1 MNQLETPELFQ
12 SDDDDAKMRA
22 KLLTIE
28 MVSVRQFVQGQGTSI
43 PRKYA
48 ITEMNTIEQLFGELG
63 AGSFEVIGRDQAR
76 QIVRRVKHVVAPP
89 PGYVAPPVVPEPVPF
104 HVQQPAATG
113 GSGDNQV
120 LIAIIQLMGSQMQM
134 TAQMVTGMLQMNGQN
149 SREHVQAMGSM
160 FNGFATA
167 QTGLLKEVMARAGSD
182 DPQGAFLKGIETA
195 TEIRRGID
203 DQNKGDADDSSS
215 ITETISAVAQGVQ
228 LAQTL
233 GVLPGG
239 NGSGPGPTPSPPS

>member
-12 SDDDDAKMRA
+12 SDDDDAKMKA

-48 ITEMNTIEQLFGELG
+48 ITELNTVEQLFAELG

-89 PGYVAPPVVPEPVPF
+89 PGYVAPRVEPDPIPF
-104 HVQQPAATG
+104 HVQQSAPS

-149 SREHVQAMGSM
+149 SREHVQAMGQM
-160 FNGFATA
+160 FSGFSTA
-167 QTGLLKEVMARAGSD
+167 QTSLLEKVMSKSGD
-182 DPQGAFLKGIETA
+182 NDPTNTFLKGVEMA
-195 TEIRRGID
+195 AEIRRGA
-203 DQNKGDADDSSS
+203 QEANTEPEETGGS
-215 ITETISAVAQGVQ
+215 IAETIQAVAQGVQ
-228 LAQTL
+228 LAQNL

-239 NGSGPGPTPSPPS
+239 NGSGPGPTPNPLS

>member
-1 MNQLETPELFQ
+1 MSALEIPELFQ
-12 SDDDDAKMRA
+12 SDDDDKAMQT
-22 KLLTIE
+22 KLRSIE
-28 MVSVRQFVQGQGTSI
+28 MVSVRQFVQGQANSI

-48 ITEMNTIEQLFGELG
+48 ITEMNTVEQLFAELG
-63 AGSFEVIGRDQAR
+63 AGSFEVIGRDQSR
-76 QIVRRVKHVVAPP
+76 QIVRRMKHVVAPP
-89 PGYVAPPVVPEPVPF
+89 PGYVPPHAPPEPPTF
-104 HVQQPAATG
+104 QPQPVQVSG

-149 SREHVQAMGSM
+149 SREHVQAMGQM
-160 FNGFATA
+160 FSGFSTA
-167 QTGLLKEVMARAGSD
+167 QTSLLEKVMAGSAGK
-182 DPQGAFLKGIETA
+182 DPQDAFLKGIEAA

-203 DQNKGDADDSSS
+203 DANKGDGDDSSS

-228 LAQTL
+228 LAQSL

-239 NGSGPGPTPSPPS
+239 NGVPSVPAPS